1 VVSGLISSAAG
12 SFPTVTGLKTEE
24 DEGEANDYSLQAN
37 SNFMSGSKACNGA
50 ANPSQCLAWEQFVY
64 SSGEDAGFMQYWL
77 INWNTTCPG
86 GWNSYSGSCYKNSAA
101 VRVPLQVITQLPY
114 LKLSGTAVQ
123 NGIDT
128 LVLTTKSKAY
138 STTGNDSVV
147 YLATG
152 WNALEFNVVG
162 DGGGSEAVF
171 NTGTSLS
178 DEIALTD
185 GKTTAPT
192 CKADD
197 GTTGETNNLN
207 LGSCTASGGSS
218 PSIKF
223 TESLAK
229 KN

>member
-1 VVSGLISSAAG
+1 
-12 SFPTVTGLKTEE
+12 
-24 DEGEANDYSLQAN
+24 
-37 SNFMSGSKACNGA
+37 
-50 ANPSQCLAWEQFVY
+50 
-64 SSGEDAGFMQYWL
+64 
-77 INWNTTCPG
+77 
-86 GWNSYSGSCYKNSAA
+86 

-114 LKLSGTAVQ
+114 LKLSGQAVQ

-128 LVLTTKSKAY
+128 LVLTTKSTAY

-178 DEIALTD
+178 DEIVLTD
-185 GKTTAPT
+185 GQTTAPT
-192 CKADD
+192 CKGDD
-197 GTTGETNNLN
+197 GTTGETNNLD
-207 LGSCTASGGSS
+207 LGSCVASGGAS
-218 PSIKF
+218 PSVEF

-229 KN
+229 KK